1 MQLPRSAELRN
12 DVRCPKASATA
23 SVDRFHVLDHTA
35 ESYSDALALRNRPFV
50 NVVHFITRLIIGGAQ
65 ENTLLT
71 VEDQH
76 RDYGD
81 KVSLITGPGLG
92 PEGSLEERARSGGYP
107 LHLLPRLYR
116 HISPADDWASYRTFV
131 RLLREIKPDIVHTH
145 SGKAGI
151 LGRAAAAKLRIP
163 VVHTIHGPSFFRG
176 QNVIPYQ
183 VYLRAEG
190 WAGRRTDRFISV
202 CDAMTDQYVAA
213 GVASRERFVTIY
225 SGMEVEPFLHPPRSP
240 EEVREEL
247 QIPAEAVVIGKIARL
262 FPLKGH
268 EFVLEIAP
276 RIVERHPHVI
286 FLFVGD
292 GILRADYERRIAA
305 AGLQAHFR
313 FTGLVPPRRVP
324 ELVNAMDIVVHT
336 SLREGLARVLPQGLI
351 SGKPVV
357 SYDIDGAR
365 EVCISDETGFL
376 LPPESTAEL
385 AEALSKLVADPAL
398 RRRLGETGRQR
409 FMEVFRH
416 ETMTRRIREVYTEVL
431 EEKARSNPRSVKR
444 VLPT

>member
-1 MQLPRSAELRN
+1 M
-12 DVRCPKASATA
+12 
-23 SVDRFHVLDHTA
+23 
-35 ESYSDALALRNRPFV
+35 

-81 KVSLITGPGLG
+81 HVSLITGPGLG
-92 PEGSLEERARSGGYP
+92 PEGSLEERARAGGYP
-107 LHLLPRLYR
+107 LYLLPRLYR
-116 HISPADDWASYRTFV
+116 HISPSNDWASYREFV
-131 RLLREIKPDIVHTH
+131 RLLRQIKPDIVHTH
-145 SGKAGI
+145 SGKAGV

-176 QNVIPYQ
+176 QNIVPYQ
-183 VYLRAEG
+183 AYLRAER
-190 WAGRRTDRFISV
+190 WAGRRTHRFISV

-213 GVASRERFVTIY
+213 GVAPRERFVTIY
-225 SGMEVEPFLHPPRSP
+225 SGMEVEPFLNSPRSP
-240 EEVREEL
+240 AEVRSEL
-247 QIPAEAVVIGKIARL
+247 GIPHDAVVIGKIARL

-268 EFVLEIAP
+268 EFVLEVAP
-276 RIVERHPHVI
+276 RLVERHPNIV

-292 GILRADYERRIAA
+292 GVLRAEFVKRIVK
-305 AGLQAHFR
+305 AGLESHFR
-313 FTGLVPPRRVP
+313 FTGLVPPTRVP

-351 SGKPVV
+351 AGKPVV

-365 EVCISDETGFL
+365 EVCIAGETGFL

-385 AEALSKLVADPAL
+385 ADALSQLAADPAL
-398 RRRLGETGRQR
+398 RIRLGNTGRER
-409 FMEVFRH
+409 FTDLFRH
-416 ETMTRRIREVYTEVL
+416 QTMTRRIREVYTDVL
-431 EEKARSNPRSVKR
+431 EERSRSNPHSVSR